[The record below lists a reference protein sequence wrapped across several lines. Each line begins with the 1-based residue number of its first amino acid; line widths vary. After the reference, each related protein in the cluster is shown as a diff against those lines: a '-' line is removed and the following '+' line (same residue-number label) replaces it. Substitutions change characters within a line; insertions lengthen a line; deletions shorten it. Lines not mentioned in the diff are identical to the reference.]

1 MNELTDLEICKAI
14 SLVVAKEIRKPATGI
29 FGDIK
34 MDDLTICK
42 KIAEIEGKSYW
53 THGTGEG
60 VCINYIE
67 GNRDSTVL
75 YYNPLTDDALCF
87 RLGFKFGVCIDYESG
102 DVFIRGGDGFDGCLS
117 VIKFEDGCFESLKR
131 AICLAI
137 IKSKE

>member
-1 MNELTDLEICKAI
+1 MDKLTDLEICK
-14 SLVVAKEIRKPATGI
+14 R
-29 FGDIK
+29 
-34 MDDLTICK
+34 
-42 KIAEIEGKSYW
+42 IAEIEGVELMSFRQGDR
-53 THGTGEG
+53 TAFAAGSQT
-60 VCINYIE
+60 I
-67 GNRDSTVL
+67 
-75 YYNPLTDDALCF
+75 YNPLTDDALCF